1 MRRPTLAI
9 PEPLWHAL
17 TAWLRDDREVAGV
30 LIARVIDDE
39 CRTTIL
45 ARDLR
50 AAPAESYLDRTEDGL
65 SLRST
70 GWVPAVRESRDDNG
84 MALFVHTHPQGR
96 AFFSSWD
103 DAVDAELRPA
113 FERLAGVPSYASVV
127 VGGDVSTPTIAA
139 RLWRAGE
146 YQPMSVRIAG
156 QSLTF
161 SPGARVVGE
170 SQMFDRQL
178 RALGRD
184 GQEVLHALT
193 VGVVGAGGTGSPVF
207 EQLVRLG
214 VGSIVVV
221 DDDLVTPS
229 TVARGYGTAVSDIG
243 RPKVEVLRD
252 LAGRIGLGT
261 RVAAVMGNIRE
272 RKVAESLRH
281 CDVVF
286 CCADG
291 HAARLVLNR
300 WAYWHV
306 APVIDVAV
314 LVSSLEQKIVGV
326 DGRLTWLAPGTAC
339 LLCRERI
346 DPTLAYAEQLNPEER
361 RALAEQ
367 GYAPDLEEP
376 QPSVVTYTTVM
387 AGMAVTELL
396 NRLFA
401 LADAG
406 ATEYLVRLHD
416 HSISMNRRQ
425 SRPHCFCSSSASYG
439 RGMEEPYLDLM
450 WAG

>member
-1 MRRPTLAI
+1 MRQPTLAI
-9 PEPLWHAL
+9 PEPLWHEV

-30 LIARVIDDE
+30 LLARLIDDE
-39 CRTTIL
+39 CGTTIL

-50 AAPAESYLDRTEDGL
+50 PAPPESYLDRRPDGL

-70 GWVPAVRESRDDNG
+70 GWVPAVRESLDDNA
-84 MALFVHTHPQGR
+84 MALFVHTHPRGQ

-103 DAVDAELRPA
+103 DAVDAELRTA
-113 FERLAGVPSYASVV
+113 FQELAAVPRYASVV
-127 VGGDVSTPTIAA
+127 VAGDVATPTIAA
-139 RLWRAGE
+139 RLWTGNE
-146 YQPMSVRIAG
+146 YQALSVRVAG
-156 QSLTF
+156 QHLTI
-161 SPGARVVGE
+161 SPGVRLVGE
-170 SQMFDRQL
+170 SQTFDRQL

-184 GQEVLHALT
+184 GQHVLHGLT

-214 VGSIVVV
+214 VGSIVVI
-221 DDDLVTPS
+221 DDDVVTPS
-229 TVARGYGTAVSDIG
+229 TVARGYGTAVTDIG

-252 LAGRIGLGT
+252 LAERIGLET
-261 RVAAVMGNIRE
+261 EVDAVMGNVRD

-281 CDVVF
+281 CDIVF

-291 HAARLVLNR
+291 HGARLVLNR

-314 LVSSLEQKIVGV
+314 LVSSLEQRVVGV
-326 DGRLTWLAPGTAC
+326 DGRLTWLAPGAAC
-339 LLCRERI
+339 LLCRGRI
-346 DPTLAYAEQLNPEER
+346 DPTLAYAEQLDPEER

-367 GYAPDLEEP
+367 GYAPELEEP
-376 QPSVVTYTTVM
+376 QPSVITYTTVM

-401 LADAG
+401 LADSK

-416 HSISMNRRQ
+416 HSISMNRRL
-425 SRPHCFCSSSASYG
+425 SRPECFCGSSGSYG
-439 RGMEEPYLDLM
+439 RGMDEPYLDLM

>member
-1 MRRPTLAI
+1 MRQPTLAL
-9 PEPLWHAL
+9 PEPMWDEL

-30 LIARVIDDE
+30 LLARVIDDE
-39 CRTTIL
+39 RGTTIL

-50 AAPAESYLDRTEDGL
+50 SAPLESYLDRRTNAL
-65 SLRST
+65 SLRSS
-70 GWVPAVRESRDDNG
+70 GWVPAVRDSRSDND
-84 MALFVHTHPQGR
+84 MALFVHTHPRGQ
-96 AFFSSWD
+96 ALFSSRD
-103 DAVDAELRPA
+103 DVVDEDLRPA
-113 FERLAGVPSYASVV
+113 FQELAAVSRYASVV
-127 VGGDVSTPTIAA
+127 LAGDVAAPTVAA
-139 RLWRAGE
+139 RLWNGDGYEPVA
-146 YQPMSVRIAG
+146 VRVAG
-156 QSLTF
+156 QSLAVF
-161 SPGARVVGE
+161 SSARRGTE
-170 SQMFDRQL
+170 SQTFDRQL

-184 GQEVLHALT
+184 GQQVLHSLT
-193 VGVVGAGGTGSPVF
+193 VGIVGAGGTGSPVF

-214 VGSIVVV
+214 VGSIVVI
-221 DDDLVTPS
+221 DDDIVTPS
-229 TVARGYGTAVSDIG
+229 TVARGYGTSVTDIG
-243 RPKVEVLRD
+243 RPKVDVLRD
-252 LAGRIGLGT
+252 LAERIGLGT
-261 RVAAVMGNIRE
+261 EVDAVIGNIRE

-281 CDVVF
+281 CDIVF

-306 APVIDVAV
+306 APVIDLAV
-314 LVSSLEQKIVGV
+314 LVSSLDQDVVGV
-326 DGRLTWLAPGTAC
+326 DGRLTWLAPSTAC

-346 DPTLAYAEQLNPEER
+346 DPTIAYAEQLEPEER

-367 GYAPDLEEP
+367 GYAPELEEP

-401 LADAG
+401 LADAR

-416 HSISMNRRQ
+416 RSISMNRRP
-425 SRPHCFCSSSASYG
+425 SRPHCFCNSSNSYG
-439 RGMEEPYLDLM
+439 GGMEEPYLDLM